1 MNWHPVGAPLRV
13 RPACRGENARHG
25 SLIRLNIQ
33 LQSGC
38 CQASFSSMHSID
50 WPALIRRG
58 ARVFLS
64 SGSSVPQAL
73 LASLVASADKLTD
86 VEIICLHYPAE
97 PYWLDAKWDG
107 HLQANS
113 FFLTP
118 AFAEAVQRGQ
128 AVYTPCPLSEIGS
141 LFSSGILELDVALI
155 QVSPPDEQGY
165 CSLGLAC
172 DVTIEAVAASKL
184 VIAQV
189 NAEVPRSCGENLLH
203 ISSFG
208 AVYYHDEALQVTAP
222 TLHGE
227 VHAKVASYAA
237 QLVEDGAT
245 LQVGFGRTPAAVLC
259 ALQQHRHLGV
269 HSNVFND
276 ELMLLMQCGAC
287 DNSQKSLHVGKSV
300 CAHAQGSKALHEFV
314 AGNRNLLFMRSGW
327 VCDPQVIASNHAMT
341 AINGALQIDLS
352 GQIVRDEKGHAYHG
366 GIGALQDFMRGVRW
380 SKKGRSLI
388 VLPSL
393 SDDGQHSRIVFDH
406 AAGSAIAVPRTDVE
420 YVVSEYGIANL
431 RGLSVRQR
439 VAKMVDIAHPRFR
452 EELLKGA
459 REVGWLP
466 KFYTIPASE
475 TTASHSSADCSSFS
489 IAGRKFMLRP
499 LKPSDDA
506 MLQEFFYSHVEETV
520 RMRYGHFKER
530 MTPQQA
536 YRLTAVDQSNDLALA
551 VFECFEDCQKI
562 SAVGRFYRD
571 MQGES
576 AEVAFVTHE
585 NARKL
590 GLASRLLEAMAT
602 YARQRGIHYFW
613 ASVLRTNRSMCKLF
627 VQNAAVRT
635 YNSDDDCYE
644 FRLDLSSNPQL

>member
-1 MNWHPVGAPLRV
+1 VPQAHGAS
-13 RPACRGENARHG
+13 RHS
-25 SLIRLNIQ
+25 SLVAGFFANIQ
-33 LQSGC
+33 LQTLPW
-38 CQASFSSMHSID
+38 QASFSSMHSID

-58 ARVFLS
+58 ARVFLG

-86 VEIICLHYPAE
+86 VEIISLHHLGE
-97 PYWLDAKWDG
+97 PYWLEEKWDG
-107 HLQANS
+107 HLQGNS

-118 AFAEAVQRGQ
+118 AFAAAVQRGQ

-172 DVTIEAVAASKL
+172 DVTIEAVAAGKQ

-189 NAEVPRSCGENLLH
+189 NANMPRTCGENMLH
-203 ISSFG
+203 ISSFS
-208 AVYYHDEALQVTAP
+208 AVYYHDEALLEVPLPQQAQ
-222 TLHGE
+222 
-227 VHAKVASYAA
+227 VHARVASYAA
-237 QLVEDGAT
+237 QLIEDGAT
-245 LQVGFGRTPAAVLC
+245 LQVGFGRTPAAVLT
-259 ALQQHRHLGV
+259 ALQQHRHLGI
-269 HSNVFND
+269 HSNVFTD
-276 ELMLLMQCGAC
+276 GLMQLMQCGAC
-287 DNSQKSLHVGKSV
+287 DNSRKTLQAGKSV
-300 CAHAQGSKALHEFV
+300 CAHAQGSKALYEFV
-314 AGNRNLLFMRSGW
+314 ADNAQLLFMRSGW
-327 VCDPQVIASNHAMT
+327 VCDPQVIATNHAMT
-341 AINGALQIDLS
+341 AVNGALQIDLT

-380 SKKGRSLI
+380 SKKGRSII

-393 SDDGQHSRIVFDH
+393 SDDLQHSRIVFDH
-406 AAGSAIAVPRTDVE
+406 AAGSAIAIPRTDVE
-420 YVVSEYGIANL
+420 YVVSEYGVANL
-431 RGLSVRQR
+431 RGLSVRNR

-466 KFYTIPASE
+466 KFYTVPASE
-475 TTASHSSADCSSFS
+475 TEAKAGVAECSSFS
-489 IAGRKFMLRP
+489 IGKRKFMLRP
-499 LKPSDDA
+499 LKPSDDVL
-506 MLQEFFYSHVEETV
+506 LQEFFYSHVEETV

-536 YRLTAVDQSNDLALA
+536 YRLTAVDQSKDLALA
-551 VFECFEDCQKI
+551 VFECFDDCQKI

-590 GLASRLLEAMAT
+590 GLASRLLASMAV
-602 YARQRGIHYFW
+602 YARQRGMRYFW
-613 ASVLRTNRSMCKLF
+613 ASVLRANRSMCKLF
-627 VQNAAVRT
+627 MQHGAAQT

-644 FRLDLSSNPQL
+644 FRLDLNGNPKL